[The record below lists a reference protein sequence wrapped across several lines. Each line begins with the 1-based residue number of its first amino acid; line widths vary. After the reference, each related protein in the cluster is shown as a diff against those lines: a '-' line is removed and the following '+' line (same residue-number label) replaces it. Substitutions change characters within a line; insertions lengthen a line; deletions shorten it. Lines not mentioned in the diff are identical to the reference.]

1 MMQAARRLTPTGY
14 FADAQPTALYAVI
27 ADGAAPDV
35 TAPAFGSATIATDG
49 DSISIVFDEA
59 VEFGAGSN
67 TGFTLAT
74 NGAAVTLSY
83 TSGTGTDTLVYA
95 TSRTIS
101 DTETLTLA
109 YVQPG
114 NGVQDAAGNDLASFS
129 AQAVTNSSTVNGAP
143 TDISLSSSSVLTTA
157 GLNAVVGTL
166 SATDPDAGDTHTFT
180 LVAGTGDTDNASFNI
195 SGANLRCGD
204 PSGLTPGAYSVRVQA
219 TDSATN
225 TYAEAF
231 VIAVIEPGTV
241 AIFKRGPI
249 VTDIIQ
255 PVVREVIQ

>member
-1 MMQAARRLTPTGY
+1 MALSGAQVTQHGISGYSQVIYGDFTGK
-14 FADAQPTALYAVI
+14 TES
-27 ADGAAPDV
+27 GDV
-35 TAPAFGSATIATDG
+35 TAPTVSSATIATNG
-49 DSISIVFDEA
+49 NSISYVFSEA
-59 VEFGAGSN
+59 VEFGVNGN
-67 TGFTLAT
+67 GGFSLAT

-83 TSGTGTDTLVYA
+83 SSGTGTNTLVYA

-101 DTETLTLA
+101 NTETLTRS

-129 AQAVTNSSTVNGAP
+129 AQAVTNNSTVNGAP

-166 SATDPDAGDTHTFT
+166 SATDPDAGDTFTFA
-180 LVAGTGDTDNASFNI
+180 LVAGTGDTDNAAFSI
-195 SGANLRCGD
+195 SGASLRCDD
-204 PSGLTPGAYSVRVQA
+204 PSGMTPGAYSVRVQA

-231 VIAVIEPGTV
+231 AIAVIEPGTV
-241 AIFKRGPI
+241 AIFNRGLI
-249 VTDIIQ
+249 ITDIIQ

>member
-35 TAPAFGSATIATDG
+35 TAPTVSGATIATNG
-49 DSISIVFDEA
+49 NSISIVFSEA
-59 VEFGAGSN
+59 VELGAG
-67 TGFTLAT
+67 GIDGLTLAT

-83 TSGTGTDTLVYA
+83 TSGTGTNTLVCA
-95 TSRTIS
+95 TSRTVS
-101 DTETLTLA
+101 STETLTRS

-114 NGVQDAAGNDLASFS
+114 NGIRDVAGNYLASFS
-129 AQAVTNSSTVNGAP
+129 AQAVTNGSTVNGAP

-204 PSGLTPGAYSVRVQA
+204 PSGLTPGAYSVRIQA
-219 TDSATN
+219 ADSVTPTPN

-231 VIAVIEPGTV
+231 EITVVEPGGGSLYE
-241 AIFKRGPI
+241 FNSFLSGFRL
-249 VTDIIQ
+249 
-255 PVVREVIQ
+255 RF